1 MSARNLL
8 VLCGGRSAE
17 HEVALQSA
25 INVVAAVDRGA
36 FNLAVVGIDKNGA
49 WRRLPPAVRPS
60 LCAAGTG
67 GAGLSPQPGAIRGRL
82 TWPFPCC
89 TAPTVRMA
97 PSRGCWQ

>member
-36 FNLAVVGIDKNGA
+36 FNLAVVGID
-49 WRRLPPAVRPS
+49 S
-60 LCAAGTG
+60 H
-67 GAGLSPQPGAIRGRL
+67 
-82 TWPFPCC
+82 FE
-89 TAPTVRMA
+89 
-97 PSRGCWQ
+97 